1 MSRLRRAAVVAAL
14 GGALGG
20 ALALSAAGAAQ
31 ERNAS
36 GAEAQQH
43 AAAQPAPEPTAEDEI
58 VVLGRI
64 GALRHELEV
73 AEDAMF
79 DRFNGIVGDH
89 RLEIHC
95 RSEIKVDSH
104 IPQRVCLS
112 NSWREENANVAQS
125 VLRQVRG
132 ETGAQQQQYRA
143 EQIRVQQHLGEEMR
157 RLAAED
163 PDLRDAI
170 LRVGKAQDAL
180 AEQTGAAAVHSVS
193 RELQPGDADLPVEAK
208 RAYEVRIGREPWNLA
223 LTERTFTLAA
233 VTGEVR
239 ELRVKCDQGSKKIDY
254 KPDVDWTLPSAW
266 HGCTLQLDATPGT
279 TFALYEFD

>member
-1 MSRLRRAAVVAAL
+1 MSLIRRAAVAA
-14 GGALGG
+14 ALGG
-20 ALALSAAGAAQ
+20 ALALSGTCTAQ
-31 ERNAS
+31 ETNAS
-36 GAEAQQH
+36 GAAREH
-43 AAAQPAPEPTAEDEI
+43 DRAAQRAPEPTAEDEI

-64 GALRHELEV
+64 GTLRHELEI

-79 DRFNGIVGDH
+79 DRFNQIVGDH

-95 RSEIKVDSH
+95 RSEVKVDSH

-132 ETGAQQQQYRA
+132 ETGPNQQQYRA
-143 EQIRVQQHLGEEMR
+143 EQLRVQQHLGDEMR

-163 PDLRDAI
+163 PELRDAV
-170 LRVGKAQDAL
+170 LRVGRAQDAL
-180 AEQTGAAAVHSVS
+180 AEETGAPAVHSVS
-193 RELQPGDADLPVEAK
+193 RELPPGDAGLPFDAK
-208 RAYEVRIGREPWNLA
+208 RAYEVRMGQEPWELA
-223 LTERTFTLAA
+223 MTERTFTLAA
-233 VTGEVR
+233 VTGEIR

-266 HGCTLQLDATPGT
+266 QGCSLQIDATPGT
-279 TFALYEFD
+279 TFALYEF